1 VLRFVERS
9 QRGQRVDKGRLCLII
24 SIALVFSII
33 NFQSDAGDISEG
45 VESADRKI
53 NVDWIYNIDTSFYWA
68 KNADTMISIW
78 RDTLSDSS
86 NEFIHPGIA
95 FSPYKFGADAGDTVT
110 GYDSTS
116 GDTVTAI
123 AGSGCP
129 KKYLIGGFT
138 PYPLGNGIYEDVYL
152 RWSDNF
158 QDWTIPYAID
168 SLTRH
173 KIYVNDPIIGAKD
186 IHPDAH
192 HLADPDYAIDRKGQT
207 WMLFIVEIDSAD
219 TPGDRQKIMAVKALN
234 DISWRVQ
241 DTLTIA
247 EVYSTNAARQF
258 LSPSLVVD
266 TIYRVYCI
274 FKNPDSTPFRRLAY
288 FWADSMEGTWHG
300 PVICSLYN
308 SGVWGY
314 GGDATP
320 WHIKVR
326 HFGYKYISMIT
337 PFTNEPFDS
346 VNRGCLWMALSDDG
360 ENFTVAGRPVIR
372 PKNFK
377 SKRFDGVRIY
387 RSDFIPEWTTE
398 GIALNI
404 LYSCHGTTDRWYTAY
419 TKLHFNRR
427 GYQKLKF
434 ESVNHSGSER
444 PGKKVRLDRHSKYS
458 RIVWSDTI
466 NAALMWRDSCTSA
479 DTVMQHDT
487 ISAWFEPE
495 QWMHHLDS
503 FVIFF
508 RMPNGATPDSAA
520 INSVYIMGPKTG
532 DNIEDSLIWRYDVD
546 TCNTDRKFTRLSI
559 PVGLDIDPDKP
570 YSFHITTSL
579 RSQRKGIAY
588 CRSMYLIASEE

>member
-1 VLRFVERS
+1 MQKILS
-9 QRGQRVDKGRLCLII
+9 YLII
-24 SIALVFSII
+24 PVSLVFLIGNS
-33 NFQSDAGDISEG
+33 QPDAGQIPGDIRSP
-45 VESADRKI
+45 DQKI
-53 NVDWIYNIDTSFYWA
+53 QVDWIYNIDTTFFWA

-86 NEFIHPGIA
+86 NEFIHPGIS
-95 FSPYKFGADAGDTVT
+95 FNPRKFGANAGDTVA

-116 GDTVTAI
+116 GGTAVVI
-123 AGSGCP
+123 AKSGSP
-129 KKYLIGGFT
+129 KKFLIGGFT
-138 PYPLGNGIYEDVYL
+138 PYPFGNGTYEDIYL

-168 SLTRH
+168 SLTGH
-173 KIYVNDPIIGAKD
+173 KIYVNDPIIRAKD
-186 IHPDAH
+186 IHPDAF
-192 HLADPDYAIDRKGQT
+192 HLADPDYAVDRKGQT
-207 WMLFIVEIDSAD
+207 WMLFTVVIDSAY
-219 TPGDRQKIMAVKALN
+219 TPGDRQKIMAVRALN
-234 DISWRVQ
+234 DISWRPQ

-247 EVYSTNAARQF
+247 EVQSANAVRQF
-258 LSPSLVVD
+258 ISPSLVVD
-266 TIYRVYCI
+266 TIYRIYCI
-274 FKNPDSTPFRRLAY
+274 YKNPDSIPFRSLAY

-308 SGVWGY
+308 NNVWGY

-326 HFGYKYISMIT
+326 HFGYRYLSMIT
-337 PFTNEPFDS
+337 PFTNEPFDY

-360 ENFTVAGRPVIR
+360 ENFTVAGRPVISPR
-372 PKNFK
+372 DFK
-377 SKRFDGVRIY
+377 SDRFDGVRIY

-404 LYSCHGTTDRWYTAY
+404 LYSCHGTTDHWYTAY

-427 GYQKLKF
+427 AYQKLKF
-434 ESVNHSGSER
+434 ESVNHSASKASS
-444 PGKKVRLDRHSKYS
+444 KKVRLDRYGEYS

-466 NAALMWRDSCTSA
+466 HAPIMWRDSCTST

-495 QWMHHLDS
+495 QWMNHLDS

-508 RMPNGATPDSAA
+508 RMPNASTPDSAA
-520 INSVYIMGPKTG
+520 INSLYIMAPKAR
-532 DNIEDSLIWRYDVD
+532 DNIEDSLIWRCDLD
-546 TCNTDRKFTRLSI
+546 TCNTSRKFTRLSI
-559 PVGLDIDPDKP
+559 PIDLDIDPDLP

-579 RSQRKGIAY
+579 RSQRKGVVY
-588 CRSMYLIASEE
+588 CRSMYLIASEK